1 MPRSTCTGP
10 MAAQLACAPCSPAL
24 GPMWTSR
31 PTKIRYCVHKGRSS
45 PSWAR
50 MRATSA
56 GRACGPATA
65 RAGSV
70 GRRWLMKK
78 ARVTTAHSVKSDHAS
93 RVVTWASISAP
104 PFRHR
109 TRPRWPAPGS
119 DERQHGARAHRTL
132 RVQALLFVE
141 PHPAHVP
148 AMRIV
153 HRKSVHVGLN
163 DFVESLEKAE
173 RPGRLVTH
181 DLLAAAVQRRASRR
195 IELAVGLF
203 EEPVELGIG
212 V

>member
-70 GRRWLMKK
+70 GSRWLMKK
-78 ARVTTAHSVKSDHAS
+78 ARVTTAHRVKSDHAR
-93 RVVTWASISAP
+93 RVVTWASISGP
-104 PFRHR
+104 PFIHR

-119 DERQHGARAHRTL
+119 DERQHRARAHRTP
-132 RVQALLFVE
+132 RQMPLLFVE
-141 PHPAHVP
+141 PHPAHVST
-148 AMRIV
+148 MRIV
-153 HRKSVHVGLN
+153 HGKSVHVGLH
-163 DFVESLEKAE
+163 DLVESLIETE
-173 RPGRLVTH
+173 RPGRLVAH
-181 DLLAAAVQRRASRR
+181 HLLAAAVEGCASRR
-195 IELAVGLF
+195 IELAVR
-203 EEPVELGIG
+203 
-212 V
+212 